1 MCLSVYV
8 YMSVFMC
15 AAYSECLSR
24 LWLRELYRAIRSAM
38 SHQLA
43 ANVFY
48 AEVEGEG
55 EDGEVCLELWVLSLL
70 GDYSER
76 RNLFGEWRV
85 LVSSVRTLRLYTDR
99 IKGGP

>member
-48 AEVEGEG
+48 AEVEGG
-55 EDGEVCLELWVLSLL
+55 GRGRGGVSGALGFVSARRLL
-70 GDYSER
+70 R
-76 RNLFGEWRV
+76 AAKPVW
-85 LVSSVRTLRLYTDR
+85 
-99 IKGGP
+99 